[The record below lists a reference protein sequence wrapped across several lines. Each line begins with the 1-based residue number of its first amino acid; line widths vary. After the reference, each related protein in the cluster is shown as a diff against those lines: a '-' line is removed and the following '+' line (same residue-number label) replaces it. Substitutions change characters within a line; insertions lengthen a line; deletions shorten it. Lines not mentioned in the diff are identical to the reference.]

1 MVVVVGLLVLWP
13 RSDPTYDDAVQAR
26 FMEACTAQGGDPV
39 RDTCACLYGELE
51 RTVPFD
57 RFEEVD
63 EQLAAQL
70 QSTTLG
76 QSLTLPDDV
85 RSLLDACVASTG

>member
-1 MVVVVGLLVLWP
+1 MVVVGLLVLWP

-26 FMEACTAQGGDPV
+26 FIEACTAQGGDAV